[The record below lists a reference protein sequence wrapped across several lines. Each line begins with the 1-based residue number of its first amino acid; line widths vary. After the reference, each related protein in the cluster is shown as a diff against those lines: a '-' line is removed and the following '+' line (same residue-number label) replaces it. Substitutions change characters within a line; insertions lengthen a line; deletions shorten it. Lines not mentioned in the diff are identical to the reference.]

1 MNRKS
6 KHNIFLIGMMSSGKT
21 TVGKQIAQKLNM
33 EFVDIDDIVEKV
45 TDTPI
50 PEIFEK
56 YGEKRFRDMEGAF
69 FREKAMQ
76 TNQVFA
82 TGGGVVLDNKNRQ
95 VLKNSGITI
104 LLRTRSDSL
113 SKRIRSTVSRP
124 LLQDADDLEDRLAFI
139 WDERKSYYESTA
151 HFIVD
156 TDKLSPEIVVQII
169 IHNFQKINEDN

>member
-1 MNRKS
+1 M
-6 KHNIFLIGMMSSGKT
+6 NIFIIGMMGCGKST
-21 TVGKQIAQKLNM
+21 IGKLLAQKLNM

-82 TGGGVVLDNKNRQ
+82 TGGGVILDNKNRQ

-104 LLRTRSDSL
+104 LLRTGSNSL
-113 SKRIRSTVSRP
+113 SKRIRTTASRP
-124 LLQDADDLEDRLAFI
+124 LLHDADNPENRLASI
-139 WDERKSYYESTA
+139 WSERKSYYESTA
-151 HFIVD
+151 NFIVD
-156 TDKLSPEIVVQII
+156 TNKLSPETVVKII
-169 IHNFQKINEDN
+169 IQYIQKINEDN